1 MKSALMAGVVGVFLF
16 VASAGLSWWLIYTPP
31 VPEGEVAEAEPKEFP
46 IDVPEDEKVE
56 QMPVSLR
63 PEAGITMESV
73 TELAESIMKKEKR
86 VFEAE
91 QALKKE
97 EQRIQMLFEDLRRE
111 QDELDTVAERIDA
124 MIIEAK
130 EAVKLLQLEKQAI
143 TTKTEELSALEKK
156 TGVKGDEVADLE
168 LEDQINQLRN
178 ILGEADAAHAGS
190 IIKNWVNDGH
200 MELAHKAFMK
210 LEERQQAKIV
220 NTFEDREL
228 MAKFLTIGI
237 NPGTNESTR
246 LR

>member
-31 VPEGEVAEAEPKEFP
+31 TPEAEVAQTEPKEFP

-111 QDELDTVAERIDA
+111 QDELDAVAERIDA

-156 TGVKGDEVADLE
+156 TGVKGDEVADLDIE
-168 LEDQINQLRN
+168 ARVKAANSVLESVSPEYVSRTIKEIANEGDRKV
-178 ILGEADAAHAGS
+178 AAM
-190 IIKNWVNDGH
+190 V
-200 MELAHKAFMK
+200 LMK
-210 LEERQQAKIV
+210 LEDHRRRKVVEAMNDPAFV
-220 NTFEDREL
+220 AEL
-228 MAKFLTIGI
+228 L
-237 NPGTNESTR
+237 NEFSSIDSGSTK